1 MENFSIS
8 TEIPQQKFAPDNAQ
22 IVGFLIS
29 IQFIGFFFWG
39 GFRTIFPFILTNLG
53 YSSNQIATYWS
64 VVFTI
69 ALFTGGF
76 LTRIPM
82 GILSDKLSR
91 KQGLLF
97 GTGLSLFSILLMN
110 FSSNIIIL
118 GILLALLR
126 TGTHIFPLTTRGYSN
141 ETNPKKQSRLN
152 GYVLIGTDVASFVGP
167 ILLGFFLEISL
178 RTLIIFSCSLLL
190 LVSLILNY
198 LTPKKLKRK
207 DLPVIKIF
215 VQSIKELS
223 QIWKMIGV
231 FLIIGLI
238 NGIYGEILVPFAST
252 TLNLS
257 NIVTELYVGV
267 IQVTSI
273 IFILISVRLNRRY
286 GLFYL
291 IISGIL
297 FILTGAIVI
306 YIGQLNVITFVVGS
320 MLISGGVQVNINSLV
335 TSVTLTASKETAA
348 TSFGIASGCF
358 FLGASFI
365 PIFAGYL
372 FNINPF
378 YPYIVMIFI
387 SVFVLFLVIY
397 LKGEYQHTT
406 GFRNH
411 H

>member
-1 MENFSIS
+1 
-8 TEIPQQKFAPDNAQ
+8 
-22 IVGFLIS
+22 
-29 IQFIGFFFWG
+29 
-39 GFRTIFPFILTNLG
+39 
-53 YSSNQIATYWS
+53 
-64 VVFTI
+64 
-69 ALFTGGF
+69 
-76 LTRIPM
+76 
-82 GILSDKLSR
+82 
-91 KQGLLF
+91 
-97 GTGLSLFSILLMN
+97 
-110 FSSNIIIL
+110 
-118 GILLALLR
+118 
-126 TGTHIFPLTTRGYSN
+126 
-141 ETNPKKQSRLN
+141 
-152 GYVLIGTDVASFVGP
+152 
-167 ILLGFFLEISL
+167 
-178 RTLIIFSCSLLL
+178 
-190 LVSLILNY
+190 
-198 LTPKKLKRK
+198 
-207 DLPVIKIF
+207 
-215 VQSIKELS
+215 
-223 QIWKMIGV
+223 MIGV

-291 IISGIL
+291 IITGIV
-297 FILTGAIVI
+297 FILAGAIII
-306 YIGQLNVITFVVGS
+306 YIGQLNVITFIVGS

-378 YPYIVMIFI
+378 YPYLVMIFI
-387 SVFVLFLVIY
+387 SVVVLFLVIY

-411 H
+411 